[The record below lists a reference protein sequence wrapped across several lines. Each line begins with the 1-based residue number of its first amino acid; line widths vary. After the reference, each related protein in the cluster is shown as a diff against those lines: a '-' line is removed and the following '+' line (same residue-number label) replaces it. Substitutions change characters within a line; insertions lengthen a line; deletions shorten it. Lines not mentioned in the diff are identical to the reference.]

1 MVTADPIGEQAHLNM
16 VDYLI
21 SQEVIP
27 PAIGDVGLLGL
38 GFLLFGGAEEIVDG
52 EPQAVRSH
60 DGHEDVTILVVHDV
74 AGSILTERVAD
85 LTLVDACVF
94 PR

>member
-1 MVTADPIGEQAHLNM
+1 M
-16 VDYLI
+16 VDYCV

-27 PAIGDVGLLGL
+27 PAIRDVGLLGL
-38 GFLLFGGAEEIVDG
+38 GFLLLGGAEKIVGG

-60 DGHEDVTILVVHDV
+60 DGHEHVTILVVHDV

-85 LTLVDACVF
+85 LTVVDACVF